1 MRRRHPHH
9 QGKCSFVR
17 RAERC
22 ISTRRSPSRGRA
34 AVCQPRASGI
44 GVSIAT
50 SLRASGL
57 PDEATLLLLAAAP
70 VVELRG
76 AVPVAHW
83 MGIAPLKG
91 FIIAVLGNMIP
102 VPLILIFLRPLADF
116 FATRSATMN
125 RFFTWLFSRSIA
137 RAKTLESASS
147 DLGRA
152 LTALMLFVALPLP
165 LTGAWTGAIAASI
178 LDFPLLPSFIAI
190 LIGVGIA
197 GTIMTALTLSGWI
210 GASIAGVSLATLAA
224 ASIMRSSHPPAAPS
238 QASPS

>member
-1 MRRRHPHH
+1 M
-9 QGKCSFVR
+9 
-17 RAERC
+17 
-22 ISTRRSPSRGRA
+22 
-34 AVCQPRASGI
+34 
-44 GVSIAT
+44 SIAT